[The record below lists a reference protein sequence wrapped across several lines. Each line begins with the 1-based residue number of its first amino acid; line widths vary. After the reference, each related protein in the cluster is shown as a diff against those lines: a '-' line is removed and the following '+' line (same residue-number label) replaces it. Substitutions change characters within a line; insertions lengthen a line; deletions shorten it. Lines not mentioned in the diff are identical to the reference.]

1 VNSVKLEDIARS
13 LDLSVST
20 VSRALS
26 GNGRV
31 GEKTRRRVQEAVR
44 QSGYTVNAV
53 ARSLRVRDA
62 RNIGVVVPD
71 IGNSYFASII
81 KGAQQLCREN
91 GYTLTVCS
99 SDEDADYEAEA
110 LQMLLEKQVSGVI
123 LASVGG
129 NREYV
134 RQYARLDIPIVFI
147 DNIPE
152 NCGAHDLV
160 TIDNLRAA
168 RDLTAAM
175 IARGYR
181 ELGVITGPR
190 SQASGQLRYEGFMKA
205 MADAKLEIRQEWVL
219 EGEFRTESGY
229 QLMKALLAMPH
240 RPRAMIFGSNTL
252 SYGAINAI
260 REAGLNIPGDVALAA
275 FDAEDPTGLITPH
288 ITTVNQPAR
297 EIGVQAAEII
307 FARLTD
313 TASVER
319 QTLCLEPVF
328 VEGESW

>member
-1 VNSVKLEDIARS
+1 LNPVKLEDIARS
-13 LDLSVST
+13 LNLSVST

-44 QSGYTVNAV
+44 ESGYTVNTV
-53 ARSLRVRDA
+53 ARSLRIRDA

-81 KGAQQLCREN
+81 KGAQQFCREN

-129 NREYV
+129 SRDYV
-134 RQYARLDIPIVFI
+134 RHYARLGIPIVFI

-160 TIDNLRAA
+160 TIDNLAA
-168 RDLTAAM
+168 AYSLTEAM

-181 ELGVITGPR
+181 ELGAITGPR
-190 SQASGQLRYEGFMKA
+190 SQATGQLRYEGFVKA
-205 MADAKLEIRQEWVL
+205 MTDAGLEIKPEWVL
-219 EGEFRTESGY
+219 EGEFRAESGY
-229 QLMKALLAMPH
+229 QLMKDLLALPD
-240 RPRAMIFGSNTL
+240 RPRAMIFGNNNL
-252 SYGAINAI
+252 SCGAINAI
-260 REAGLNIPGDVALAA
+260 REAGLNIPGDVALAT
-275 FDAEDPTGLITPH
+275 FDIEDPTGLITPH
-288 ITTVNQPAR
+288 ITTLNQPAR
-297 EIGVQAAEII
+297 EIGGRAAEII
-307 FARLTD
+307 FARLND
-313 TASVER
+313 GVPEENR
-319 QTLCLEPVF
+319 IIYLEPVF